1 MATAARVKYP
11 AALQRCK
18 FDTPLLAAGS
28 LISVLSN
35 DISVIESDYLRAGFD
50 FAALITTFTISSIAL
65 FTYSIAHGAL
75 ILGTSIFLVAI
86 SYLLKDKVGSKRL
99 VVSACNEHYISKVKD
114 MFYGGLVIRQFLAI
128 SRMSNEHDEVNK
140 ELEKS
145 KQRFLL
151 FTSSVNIHESKRI
164 FI

>member
-1 MATAARVKYP
+1 MDVFFRNVYNFNLTG
-11 AALQRCK
+11 
-18 FDTPLLAAGS
+18 DTVVIDIGANIGLAS
-28 LISVLSN
+28 LFFASKQN
-35 DISVIESDYLRAGFD
+35 VI
-50 FAALITTFTISSIAL
+50 
-65 FTYSIAHGAL
+65 
-75 ILGTSIFLVAI
+75 
-86 SYLLKDKVGSKRL
+86 
-99 VVSACNEHYISKVKD
+99 KVKD